1 MNADELRESRR
12 KRACDSIL
20 ENESLTEG
28 LDDVCAGVLLD
39 WILPDVERISD
50 SAENFVDGD
59 SAPATVET
67 DLKKVRKFMRLV
79 SGLVSGGSGGQSAG
93 ACAGEA
99 EDFRESELS
108 AALYTPE
115 DLSGGLVHDV
125 AGLCAALRSAMEAR
139 ESGR

>member
-12 KRACDSIL
+12 NRASAAIL

-28 LDDVCAGVLLD
+28 LDDDCAGILLD
-39 WILPDVERISD
+39 WILPDVEKIAD
-50 SAENFVDGD
+50 SVDTVGDGD
-59 SAPATVET
+59 SAPAAVEA

-79 SGLVSGGSGGQSAG
+79 SGLISGWSGGDGDS
-93 ACAGEA
+93 
-99 EDFRESELS
+99 RESELD

-125 AGLCAALRSAMEAR
+125 AGLCAALRSTMKAR
-139 ESGR
+139 ENRR